1 MYRGVLFGFDL
12 LLCQLESSSQVLK
25 AYDANNACH
34 LQGQA
39 V

>member
-1 MYRGVLFGFDL
+1 MCGLGL

-25 AYDANNACH
+25 AYNAYNAFH